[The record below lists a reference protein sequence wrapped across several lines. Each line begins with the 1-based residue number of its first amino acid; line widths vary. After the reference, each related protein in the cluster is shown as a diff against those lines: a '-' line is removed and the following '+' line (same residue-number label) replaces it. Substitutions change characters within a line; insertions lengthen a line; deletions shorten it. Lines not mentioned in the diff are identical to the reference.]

1 MKAWKP
7 ALVLILAGLSSQ
19 VMAADC
25 SVEIS
30 SNDAMQFDK
39 TSISVPASCKQF
51 TVKLKH
57 SGKLA
62 KNIMGPNLV
71 LSTTADM
78 QGVATAGIAAGL
90 DKSYVKAGDTR
101 VIAHTKVIGGGEGD
115 AVSFAPSKLKAGDSY
130 SFFCSFPGHSGIMKG
145 TVQLTK

>member
-62 KNIMGPNLV
+62 KNIMGHNWV
-71 LSTTADM
+71 
-78 QGVATAGIAAGL
+78 
-90 DKSYVKAGDTR
+90 
-101 VIAHTKVIGGGEGD
+101 
-115 AVSFAPSKLKAGDSY
+115 
-130 SFFCSFPGHSGIMKG
+130 
-145 TVQLTK
+145 